1 MSDGKIRIL
10 KDLHTLL
17 SHNVIGDKQYI
28 SRYKGFRGELDFLA
42 LLRSGGI
49 EFVNGGMFV
58 SRINRAKPY
67 DRAAYFSV
75 ADERT
80 MDDYRSIYR
89 QISSVGFEK
98 MYLATHDSDYE
109 NWERR
114 DVMGF
119 GAECAVPE
127 FRIYEYDTGTGE
139 FGPVDG
145 NASVIADYYRDVEGQ
160 RGRNSY
166 DIPVNTRD
174 FHIRQLENFDRED
187 ILDMYTTRLIFD
199 GYIGFGKIKGIA
211 ADIDVIIL
219 KDGNPV
225 LCEVKEKDLS
235 KRPPQGFGMDLHRID
250 DITHFSAETGL
261 PSLYV
266 VRHVDNQ
273 IDRKFVEWKMISMED
288 FCRHTKSSR
297 VIEGGHGMRSEWS
310 RNPTRVCPYRHFGD
324 FDIKGLSN

>member
-1 MSDGKIRIL
+1 MRDEKTEIL
-10 KDLHTLL
+10 TDLHTLL
-17 SHNVIGDKQYI
+17 SYNVLGDKQYI

-42 LLRSGGI
+42 LLRSKSI
-49 EFVNGGMFV
+49 DFINGGMFI
-58 SRINRAKPY
+58 SNINRAKPY
-67 DRAAYFSV
+67 DKAAYFSV
-75 ADERT
+75 VDERM
-80 MDDYRSIYR
+80 MDGYNYLYQ
-89 QISSVGFEK
+89 QISSIGFEK
-98 MYLATHDSDYE
+98 MYLATHDSDYG
-109 NWERR
+109 NWERK

-119 GAECAVPE
+119 GVECAVPK
-127 FRIYEYDTGTGE
+127 FKIYEYDTETGE
-139 FGPVDG
+139 FYLVEGT
-145 NASVIADYYRDVEGQ
+145 ASIIADYYKDVGGA

-166 DIPVNTRD
+166 DISANTRD
-174 FHIRQLENFDRED
+174 FHIRQLEKFDKED

-199 GYIGFGKIKGIA
+199 GYIGFGKVKGLP
-211 ADIDVIIL
+211 ADIDVIIM

-288 FCRHTKSSR
+288 FCRHTESSR

-310 RNPTRVCPYRHFGD
+310 RNPTRVCSYRHFGD
-324 FDIKGLSN
+324 FEIK